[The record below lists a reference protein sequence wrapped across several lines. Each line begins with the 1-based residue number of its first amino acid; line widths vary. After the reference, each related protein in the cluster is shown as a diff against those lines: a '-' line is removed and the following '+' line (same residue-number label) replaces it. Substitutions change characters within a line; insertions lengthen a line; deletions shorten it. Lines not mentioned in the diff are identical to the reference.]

1 MILPLANS
9 GILMRRSVSTSLI
22 LLLATGGF
30 ATAQAQSSASS
41 SGTAREVGIF
51 ATGRILSPAYSVAD
65 GKTAFGAAGTF
76 GTFLNNMFAIQGGLM
91 ANYSRQE
98 FTYYR
103 PPLFIFTPTV
113 SLLIGPHSGDFQP
126 YALVGAGYEFVKYT
140 HPRCDCDQ
148 TRSLGIGNVGVGLR
162 KMVGDNRAFRAE
174 VSSQIGSGGPAFT
187 MMAGMSFLVGRQGPS
202 IKPQMRPPTRVK
214 PEPPVQVIPKTT
226 TTVTPASPPA
236 APPATVPPRVLKTPA
251 SPLPTGAGTTLLA
264 IDGTQVDFTK
274 PTWRDEIE
282 TLLDGL
288 VIDLTSDAGMPV
300 KISIEA
306 HTDNIG
312 SNAANIMLG
321 LDRARAVREY
331 LVTQGITADRV
342 RISSAGEDA
351 PITTNNTA
359 LGRQQNRRI
368 IIKRDN

>member
-1 MILPLANS
+1 
-9 GILMRRSVSTSLI
+9 MRRSVITSLI
-22 LLLATGGF
+22 CLLSAGLAN
-30 ATAQAQSSASS
+30 AMSAQSTVPSS
-41 SGTAREVGIF
+41 TGSVREIGIFGAGRVLSTGYSVPTAR
-51 ATGRILSPAYSVAD
+51 
-65 GKTAFGAAGTF
+65 TAFGGVATF
-76 GTFLNNMFAIQGGLM
+76 GSFLNDLFAVQGGI
-91 ANYSRQE
+91 AVNYGRQE

-103 PPLFIFTPTV
+103 PPLITYTPTV
-113 SLLIGPHSGDFQP
+113 SLLIGPTSGDLQP

-140 HPRCDCDQ
+140 KPRCDCAQ
-148 TRSLGIGNVGVGLR
+148 TKSLGIANVGAGLR
-162 KMVGDNRAFRAE
+162 KMFSDDKAFRAE
-174 VSSQIGSGGPAFT
+174 FTSQIGKGGPAFT
-187 MMAGMSFLVGRQGPS
+187 MMAGLSFLIGRPDQFA
-202 IKPQMRPPTRVK
+202 KQRRMRPPGR
-214 PEPPVQVIPKTT
+214 VIPDPNVPITPKTR
-226 TTVTPASPPA
+226 TTVTPATPRNMPVTTPPG
-236 APPATVPPRVLKTPA
+236 APPRIIRTPA
-251 SPLPTGAGTTLLA
+251 PSHLPTGIGATILLV
-264 IDGTQVDFTK
+264 DGTQVDFTK

-288 VIDLTSDAGMPV
+288 VVDLTSDAGMPV

-331 LVTQGITADRV
+331 LVTQGITSDRV

-351 PITTNNTA
+351 PLTTNNTA